1 MPSWN
6 PETTQKAL
14 RFASR
19 AHHGQQVPGSD
30 LPYIIHPVLVCMEVM
45 AALQTAPELD
55 GDLAVQCA
63 LLHDVIEDT
72 TFSYQDLV
80 DNFGERVAQGVLGL
94 SKDDKLPHEQQLPD
108 SLKRIRLQPKEIWMV
123 KLADRIVNLSPPP
136 GYWTIEKCQQYRE
149 DAILI
154 HEALHDA
161 STKLGK
167 RLLEKIEE
175 YKQYC

>member
-6 PETTQKAL
+6 PDTTQKAL
-14 RFASR
+14 RFA
-19 AHHGQQVPGSD
+19 AHAHQGVKVPGSD
-30 LPYIIHPVLVCMEVM
+30 LPYILHPMLVCMEVM
-45 AALQTAPELD
+45 AALGSAPDLD

-72 TFSYQDLV
+72 PFSYQDLA
-80 DNFGERVAQGVLGL
+80 DNFGEQVAQGVLAL
-94 SKDDKLPHEQQLPD
+94 SKDKNLPNEQQMAD
-108 SLKRIRLQPKEIWMV
+108 SLKRIQQQPKEIWMV

-136 GYWTIEKCQQYRE
+136 GHWTIEKCQQYRL

-154 HEALHDA
+154 HEALHEA
-161 STKLGK
+161 SAALGK

>member
-1 MPSWN
+1 MPSLN
-6 PETTQKAL
+6 PEATQKAL
-14 RFASR
+14 RFA
-19 AHHGQQVPGSD
+19 AHAHQGVKVPGSD
-30 LPYIIHPVLVCMEVM
+30 LPYILHPVLVCMEVM
-45 AALQTAPELD
+45 AALGSAPDLD

-72 TFSYQDLV
+72 TLSYQDLA
-80 DNFGERVAQGVLGL
+80 DNFGERVAQGVLAL
-94 SKDDKLPHEQQLPD
+94 SKDKKLPNGLQLAD

-136 GYWTIEKCQQYRE
+136 GHWSIEKRIHYRE

-154 HEALHDA
+154 HKTLHEANA
-161 STKLGK
+161 ALG
-167 RLLEKIEE
+167 RRILEKIED